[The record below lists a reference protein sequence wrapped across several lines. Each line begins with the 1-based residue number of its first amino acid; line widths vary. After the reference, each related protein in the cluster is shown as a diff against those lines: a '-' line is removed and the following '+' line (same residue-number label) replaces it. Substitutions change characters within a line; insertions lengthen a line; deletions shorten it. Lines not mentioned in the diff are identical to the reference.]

1 MLLNWII
8 VNRVVYPKRASD
20 KVAQVLVVNLVDR
33 IYPIVGVSNR
43 PVGIICQYLAVAISM
58 YY

>member
-8 VNRVVYPKRASD
+8 VDRDVYHKRASD
-20 KVAQVLVVNLVDR
+20 KVAQVLVVNLMDR
-33 IYPIVGVSNR
+33 IYPIVDVPHK
-43 PVGIICQYLAVAISM
+43 PVGIICQYVAVAISV